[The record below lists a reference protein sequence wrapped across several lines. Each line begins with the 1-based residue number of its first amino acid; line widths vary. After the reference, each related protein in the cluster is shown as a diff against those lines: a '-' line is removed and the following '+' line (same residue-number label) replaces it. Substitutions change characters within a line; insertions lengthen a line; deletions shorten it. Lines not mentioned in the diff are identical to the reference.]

1 MRKKIDE
8 EEAST
13 KTIADYLT
21 LRDSLSKMYMSAESN
36 SPLQGKNLR
45 YDSPDGVNEGQTQ
58 QEEEDA
64 RSSRESM
71 KHEEIRRERQ
81 RLHIEEQIRHNL
93 TTEQC

>member
-45 YDSPDGVNEGQTQ
+45 YDSPD
-58 QEEEDA
+58 
-64 RSSRESM
+64 
-71 KHEEIRRERQ
+71 
-81 RLHIEEQIRHNL
+81 
-93 TTEQC
+93 